1 MSAFAEWTAR
11 RTTTETATA
20 IAQRVSSRPCA
31 KAFVLLGRRAR
42 VVGRGVPGWA
52 GGVLP
57 SWSDLSEY
65 LVAGIGP
72 VQIDLV
78 GCHSRSSRRIRRP
91 GHAPATGLPRRASA
105 TPSGICTRRGR
116 VLIIGLALSP

>member
-1 MSAFAEWTAR
+1 MSAFAECTAK
-11 RTTTETATA
+11 RTTTKTATA
-20 IAQRVSSRPCA
+20 IAQRVSSRSCA

-78 GCHSRSSRRIRRP
+78 GCHSRSSRGSGARGTPRQRDCRGEHPLHRP
-91 GHAPATGLPRRASA
+91 A
-105 TPSGICTRRGR
+105 
-116 VLIIGLALSP
+116 